1 MQTGIPHELRCTLDP
16 DFFDV
21 ARAGKMAM
29 QLAQAGV
36 SHLVLQACRDDV
48 TLSLIHI
55 SLIRVA

>member
-1 MQTGIPHELRCTLDP
+1 M
-16 DFFDV
+16 

-48 TLSLIHI
+48 TRRNRSVPDEVLDA
-55 SLIRVA
+55 IRAQLPSVTCRF